1 MNPLLLTDFYK
12 ISHHNMYEGGME
24 YLYSN
29 TTPRKSRL
37 PFADKVVVFGVQY
50 LIKKYLIENW
60 NEQFFQKDIE
70 EVLAEYHRVIDNTLG
85 TNVIDDEK
93 IRYLHSLGYLPV
105 KIKALKEGSLCPIRV
120 PFLTI
125 VNTDPNCAWLTNY
138 LETLFQTVIWHPIT
152 CATISHHFRKVLED
166 YADLT
171 CDNNDHVKF
180 QAHDFSARG
189 CQSVESS
196 GASGIGHLL
205 SFVGTDTIHAISM
218 AEEYYNADVS
228 KELVGCSVPATEH
241 SIMQSSIQY
250 IQSKYNMSQSDAE
263 QKLFADLMDKYPDG
277 ILSVVSDTYDYWR
290 VLTSILPKLKDVI
303 LERDGK
309 LVCRP
314 DSGTPLNIICGYIVC
329 PITFSSKDFLS
340 RIKSRD
346 FHETCFQSNDAV
358 LTSDGLY
365 FDIHGTQL
373 TEEEVLGSI
382 QILWEIFGGTINC
395 KGYKVLDPCI
405 GLIYGDSITYD
416 AMRAIL
422 SRLTEKGFASSNV
435 VLGIGSYTFTY
446 NTRDTLGIA
455 QKATWVQ
462 IDDTRLDIFKDP
474 KTDTGMKKSA
484 KGLLK
489 IEKVDGEYILHEQC
503 SAEEESEGELIT
515 VFHNGNLVKDF
526 TLSEIRQT
534 LLDEQS

>member
-1 MNPLLLTDFYK
+1 
-12 ISHHNMYEGGME
+12 MYEGGME

-37 PFADKVVVFGVQY
+37 PFADKVVVFGIQY
-50 LIKKYLIENW
+50 LLKKYLSENW
-60 NEQFFQKDIE
+60 NEEFFSKDIE
-70 EVLAEYHRVIDNTLG
+70 EVLIEYHRVIDNTLG
-85 TNVIDDEK
+85 QNVIDDEK
-93 IRYLHSLGYLPV
+93 IRYLHNLGYLPV
-105 KIKALKEGSLCPIRV
+105 KIKALEEGSLCPIRI

-152 CATISHHFRKVLED
+152 CATISHAFRLKLEE
-166 YADLT
+166 YAQLT
-171 CDNNDHVKF
+171 CDDNSHVKF

-250 IQSKYNMSQSDAE
+250 IQLKDGLSQSDAE
-263 QKLFADLMDKYPDG
+263 QKLFTNLMDKYPSG

-290 VLTSILPKLKDVI
+290 VLTSILPNLKDKIVN
-303 LERDGK
+303 RDGK

-314 DSGTPLNIICGYIVC
+314 DSGTPLNIICGYNVL
-329 PITFSSKDFLS
+329 PIRFSSEEFLS
-340 RIKSRD
+340 RISNRS
-346 FHETCFQSNDAV
+346 FHETCFQNNDAI

-365 FDIHGTQL
+365 YDMRGGQL
-373 TEEEVLGSI
+373 LPEEVKGSI
-382 QILWEIFGGTINC
+382 EILWEIFGGTTNC
-395 KGYKVLDPCI
+395 KGYKVLDPHI

-416 AMRAIL
+416 AMCAIMA
-422 SRLTEKGFASSNV
+422 RLTDKGFASSNI

-455 QKATWVQ
+455 QKGTWTQ
-462 IDDTRLDIFKDP
+462 INDTSLDIFKDP

-484 KGLLK
+484 KGLLRIDK
-489 IEKVDGEYILHEQC
+489 ISGQYVLHEQC
-503 SAEEESEGELIT
+503 TPEQESGGELIT
-515 VFHNGNLVKDF
+515 VFDNGSLMVDHS
-526 TLSEIRQT
+526 LSDIRER
-534 LLDEQS
+534 LLHE